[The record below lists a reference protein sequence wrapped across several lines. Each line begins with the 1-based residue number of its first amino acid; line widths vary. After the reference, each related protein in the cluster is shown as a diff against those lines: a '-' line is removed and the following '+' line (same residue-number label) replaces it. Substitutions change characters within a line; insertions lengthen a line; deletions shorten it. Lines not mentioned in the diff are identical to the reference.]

1 MKGYS
6 YLLGAA
12 LLLLLLI
19 TTFAVGNEVDRS
31 GWPVHP
37 PQCTLPFL
45 PEETTSF

>member
-1 MKGYS
+1 MEGYS

-12 LLLLLLI
+12 LLLLLLLI
-19 TTFAVGNEVDRS
+19 TTF

-45 PEETTSF
+45 SEETTSF